1 MYVTGRKTWIT
12 APQFEGE
19 RAHHMS
25 PAIANKLITPSSLA
39 SASRSIVARFR
50 RVISFFT
57 PEPFIGC
64 CGNFTLPA
72 GKDMRDTMRRRHFL
86 AGAAVAAMT
95 SGFSSRRAYSA
106 VPPQVLRMGFINPR
120 DSQFGAGAVAF
131 ATYVER
137 NCGGRL
143 RVELYPAGETG
154 GELEMCQDLASGTL
168 EMTFTS
174 SAVFTAIAPELSIFD
189 IPFLF
194 RDLAH
199 ARGVMDGEIGKAA
212 LARLEPQGMIGL
224 AWGENGLRH
233 LTTSDRALRRPED
246 LKSLKLRVPQSEV
259 MVASFKAIGAD
270 VHSLPFPDLYAA
282 LSSGSFQAEENPIA
296 TILAANFDRVQH
308 YLCLTGH
315 VYSPAAF
322 LISKRTFERLSPEDQ
337 AALRAAGVAGSQA
350 SRAYLDRVEKSGL
363 EELRRRGMKVI
374 EDIDR
379 PAFVASL
386 AGLESQFQKQF
397 GKDKIDAIRGFGT

>member
-1 MYVTGRKTWIT
+1 
-12 APQFEGE
+12 
-19 RAHHMS
+19 
-25 PAIANKLITPSSLA
+25 
-39 SASRSIVARFR
+39 
-50 RVISFFT
+50 
-57 PEPFIGC
+57 
-64 CGNFTLPA
+64 
-72 GKDMRDTMRRRHFL
+72 MRDTVQRRHFL
-86 AGAAVAAMT
+86 AGAAAAAMT
-95 SGFSSRRAYSA
+95 SGFTTPGLLSRAAHAS
-106 VPPQVLRMGFINPR
+106 VQPQILRMGIINPR
-120 DSQFGAGAVAF
+120 DSQFGAGALEF
-131 ATYVER
+131 AAHVER

-143 RVELYPAGETG
+143 RVELYPAGEAG

-174 SAVFTAIAPELSIFD
+174 SAVFNAVAPELSIFD

-199 ARGVMDGEIGKAA
+199 ARSVMDGSIGKAA
-212 LARLEPQGMIGL
+212 LARLEPQGLIGL

-233 LTTSDRALRRPED
+233 LTTSDRPVRRPED

-270 VHSLPFPDLYAA
+270 VRSLPFPDLYAA
-282 LSSGSFQAEENPIA
+282 LSSGAFQAQENPLA
-296 TILAANFDRVQH
+296 TILAANFDKVQH

-322 LISKRTFERLSPEDQ
+322 LISKRAFERLSPEDQ
-337 AALRAAGVAGSQA
+337 LTLRAAGLAGGKA

-363 EELRRRGMKVI
+363 DELRRRGMKVV

-379 PAFVASL
+379 PAFVGSLASL
-386 AGLESQFQKQF
+386 ETQFQKQF
-397 GKDKIDAIRGFGT
+397 GKDKIDAIRAFGK

>member
-1 MYVTGRKTWIT
+1 MR
-12 APQFEGE
+12 
-19 RAHHMS
+19 
-25 PAIANKLITPSSLA
+25 NKLP
-39 SASRSIVARFR
+39 
-50 RVISFFT
+50 
-57 PEPFIGC
+57 
-64 CGNFTLPA
+64 
-72 GKDMRDTMRRRHFL
+72 RRHFL
-86 AGAAVAAMT
+86 AGAAAAVVIPGL
-95 SGFSSRRAYSA
+95 SGRRVFAA
-106 VPPQVLRMGFINPR
+106 VQPQVLRIGIVNSK
-120 DSQFGAGAVAF
+120 DSQFGAGAVEF

-154 GELEMCQDLASGTL
+154 GELEMCQDVAAGTL
-168 EMTFTS
+168 EMTFAS
-174 SAVFTAIAPELSIFD
+174 SAVFAGIAPELSIFD

-199 ARGVMDGEIGKAA
+199 ARAVMDGEIGKAA
-212 LARLEPQGMIGL
+212 LARLEPKGIIGL

-233 LTTSDRALRRPED
+233 LTTSDRAVRRPED

-270 VHSLPFPDLYAA
+270 AQSLPFPELYSA
-282 LSSGSFQAEENPIA
+282 LSSGTFQAQENPIA
-296 TILAANFDRVQH
+296 TIVATNFDKVQR

-322 LISKRTFERLSPEDQ
+322 LISKRTLERIAPDDQ
-337 AALRAAGVAGSQA
+337 AVLHAAGIAGSKA
-350 SRAYLDRVEKSGL
+350 SRAFVDRVEKSGVD
-363 EELRRRGMKVI
+363 ELRRRGMKVV

-386 AGLESQFQKQF
+386 ASLESQFQKQF
-397 GKDKIDAIRGFGT
+397 GKDKIDAIRAFGK